1 VAFFRR
7 HGFVELGEVDQLD
20 EKELILMRK
29 EL

>member
-1 VAFFRR
+1 MAFFRR

-20 EKELILMRK
+20 EEELILMRK